1 MITLRIGQTVERV
14 NTPEYNTRFTITTPE
29 QLAYHNEF
37 LSTNYKYILIE
48 DTMDDSFDLPE
59 VVSAPAK
66 PRIHTAGEDS
76 TCVSCE
82 G

>member
-1 MITLRIGQTVERV
+1 MITLRLGQTVERV
-14 NTPEYNTRFTITTPE
+14 NTPEHNTRFTITTPE

-48 DTMDDSFDLPE
+48 DNFDLPE
-59 VVSAPAK
+59 VRGNL
-66 PRIHTAGEDS
+66 RIHRKPFEE
-76 TCVSCE
+76 CESCS

>member
-14 NTPEYNTRFTITTPE
+14 SSPEHNTRFTITTPE
-29 QLAYHNEF
+29 QLAYHK
-37 LSTNYKYILIE
+37 LLTKTYKYILVE
-48 DTMDDSFDLPE
+48 DAPDDSFDLPE

-66 PRIHTAGEDS
+66 PRIHTAGGDS
-76 TCVSCE
+76 VCVSCE

>member
-1 MITLRIGQTVERV
+1 MLRLGQTVERV
-14 NTPEYNTRFTITTPE
+14 NTPEHNARFAITTHE
-29 QLAYHNEF
+29 QLAYHEF
-37 LSTNYKYILIE
+37 LSKTYKYILIE
-48 DTMDDSFDLPE
+48 DTRDYSFDLPI

>member
-1 MITLRIGQTVERV
+1 MFEIYV
-14 NTPEYNTRFTITTPE
+14 
-29 QLAYHNEF
+29 
-37 LSTNYKYILIE
+37 
-48 DTMDDSFDLPE
+48 DFDLPD
-59 VVSAPAK
+59 VVSSPVK